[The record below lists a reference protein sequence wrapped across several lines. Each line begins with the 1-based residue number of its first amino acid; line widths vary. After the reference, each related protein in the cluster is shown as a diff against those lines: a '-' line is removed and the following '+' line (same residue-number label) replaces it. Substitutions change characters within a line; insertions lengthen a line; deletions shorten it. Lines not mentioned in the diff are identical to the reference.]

1 MLNLAPCFSSS
12 SQIITKSSYASSSS
26 GGGYSIT
33 HADSLADEGFLT
45 LKTKEI
51 RDSESPTREF
61 HQRQEK
67 NAKNESSSSSASAG
81 GGYWRIAQ
89 ESSSG
94 AYESTGTTGE
104 GGEMIIH
111 TTSRNENRNLAADS
125 KNEGFTTAIQV
136 TSSEHTKRKPQPD
149 SVIQL
154 DETGDKSVIPTSS
167 REDSSARNVASS
179 AQIYSENSSS
189 SSSAS
194 YSASRS
200 QQYQQKEE
208 ISAVTSSTVTSH
220 ENSQAVSGLE
230 GTNVTVSESTKFSS
244 PTSATQGVI
253 SSSTTASTQIN
264 NNQTSKHR
272 ITQRSQTGEL
282 VSKTIQSTS
291 GTTDIKSPAI
301 DQPSGTVTV
310 TSKSQTEDGSRSST
324 KISDQHTMNELHNLD
339 SILCTQNMPVAA
351 APVDLGDTHDSSNW
365 TVVSS
370 DKIQNVN
377 NATDEFVFCSGRTT
391 EDKKDSTTKHDTKF
405 IDHERTSSVVNRHDI
420 REPDDATPKKADDK
434 TATITNKDKAGV
446 QNLISEGAEMP
457 KRGVPTQDTTI
468 GKDGTNTT
476 GHYVTTYQEAY
487 TNKRI
492 SVDLSPTHEAFARS
506 LRASPE
512 RATPPSSTRSS
523 SKASLDHPSP
533 DRFTKSPTRSYRNKT
548 CPDNT
553 LASGRTSPDK
563 TPRSKTPPVRA
574 TVEKITN
581 KASPRH
587 SSPEK
592 TPVHRSPPS
601 RVSPEKT
608 SRHPDGTS
616 PSRTSPEKLTQS
628 PYSHRRESP
637 EKTGKSSA
645 TDARKTSEITPKISE
660 KDGSPS
666 VASPDNFTR
675 PTHAETTPS
684 LKTYPENQQQH
695 KTSNVPE
702 RNFSCSD
709 KPHDISNKAAARKTS
724 DSTKTYSSVS
734 NRDSAIKAKT
744 TKEKRRLSS
753 GLSRATAK
761 KRSSTPG
768 VSPSSSPTRD
778 DEERLSDRQ
787 SRPRSR
793 GTPSRSSTD
802 SEDTDT
808 NIKSQ
813 KLENEVEA
821 GDNIA
826 KTIVQSTATDS
837 EANIKRTKFGKTN
850 IESYTTDEKIATE
863 LSSAVDKRT
872 GGQTPK
878 GEKTVADTSP
888 RKSGEPREYVPDDSD
903 FERVKTKS
911 PLLSTIDR
919 SSDIFS
925 NVTSLS
931 REVSSE
937 AAINIQKIKRADSAS
952 VSAKTSNKKSPE
964 RDYYGITE
972 RNTSPQKI
980 IPDDVGTNV
989 LPCSQESSNSSPS
1002 SSPNA
1007 VSPTT
1012 HSGSS
1017 KFVRDRLPRDKSPE
1031 YSSEGSLVNELYL
1044 KRPTRDVATV
1054 VTSPVKLP
1062 KDVRKDSPDSSPD
1075 RGSFKPIKCFR
1086 TSPEIRPS
1094 TLEFAHPVKQAPF
1107 KASPEKIKSPT
1118 KSFKSKTVDDST
1130 TNLESVIGEAVNP
1143 LREPSTRGEPI
1154 YFTNADFKMS
1164 PKRPNASPAF
1174 ENDDLNATSTKTEV
1188 DIINIV
1194 PLAAKDT
1201 SSGATK
1207 RNICEI
1213 EYEQDQTTEY
1223 ASGKR
1228 VPDDQTRIY
1237 QEDLGTTTTNGTSE
1251 KVLSG
1256 YVFEKPSKLP
1266 KRAEKG
1272 TSEDVYDE
1280 NEQFKDAARKSRT
1293 QDIDVD
1299 KTVVQQRTESK
1310 SSSISPRSSSPEK
1323 SSATRIAKITVKL
1336 SSPLKKYPP
1345 QDKKTKSTG
1354 NTPSPSRVILSSSQQ
1369 YQSDSSPERDSLK
1382 GRKVPT
1388 RSHPEKS
1395 DDTEHSKHT
1404 YVSNRIS
1411 NTSATPDKS
1420 VRKQSDRFVPLP
1432 SQSPENPKLVS
1443 QPSRE
1448 KPSKVLESKG
1458 GDQIPTRDH
1467 SAAQT
1472 PKRASR
1478 KASLSPHSSPERTS
1492 PNRTARKTYDS
1503 SPDSRQSPT
1512 PSPERVNDRE
1522 IHPNTAAKSP
1532 KRLPSPSPERQ
1543 RSAEKKSPAV
1553 KPSIKRFSALPD
1565 HYSPPSSPEKRS
1577 RIPGRCIRDSPS
1589 QSPARSSEPTAK
1601 YNQNIS
1607 RPGQSPLH
1615 PVQKTR
1621 PNYSPSRTK
1630 QSPARPIEQN
1640 TRINEA
1646 PARLIQSRAHSSPL
1660 PSGYKSETVKPK
1672 KSGSDTAP
1680 IKSAFVTTLSKPK
1693 DSTHLSK
1700 THKEPNHISDR
1711 YPRQESPSKE
1721 RTRLSPS
1728 KKGYPAAKEPKQNTP
1743 GEVDDEVSTDRSSS
1757 VSSPETVKTAGD
1769 STALD
1774 AAEFVDN
1781 VTSQK
1786 ITATSHKR
1794 TEMYIPPLTCSRGS
1808 PPSGDAQGD
1817 KSFSLSTL
1825 KDTATTKTDEIAAT
1839 VTVSVTLDSKAQDDI
1854 PESQHQE
1861 VYYNQNYNVDDIL
1874 DETPPD
1880 EFLVEEDSPRE
1891 SPVQPYSTS
1900 RKAQKFPEDVGS
1912 VQQARIASKSK
1923 MTENISTCKY
1933 DRTTTVTTKLSQ
1945 KSSAINQS
1953 RRQKQEPH
1961 SPGKEKTS
1969 TPTVHTKYRPR
1980 TATTA
1985 DVKITRSSSDKNVTR
2000 KETPSPGSVKPRRPT
2015 SKPEVTVSRVTIT
2028 RNISSTRQPQVT
2040 AAGTGTTIRTTKI
2053 PMQSVKPAVTKVLY
2067 TTEQKRSKEV
2077 KPTVTTAARNRNLD
2091 KNQKVEIRNIKH
2103 TREKLA
2109 NGIVQ
2114 KPQTSSSEDEEEVL
2128 KTVTVDEKQT
2138 TLIDMSDDH
2147 DQTYVR
2153 ELDEIRTDEE
2163 QYVSK
2168 ISEVRTLEDRLLSPS
2183 QNISGVII
2191 QPLRSSRESSPE
2203 YPRGTVDI
2211 INKPRYADRISEPE
2225 DDDELPRQYKQKNIF
2240 RKSTIHPEPVD
2251 EECTTDDSK
2260 PKTERLVESSQPKE
2274 SPRYT
2279 VPCAEQVTDLFDK
2292 VETEQAPK
2300 SVSVADRISHF
2311 LETTRNV
2318 LSSVV
2323 TSEPG
2328 KPIESS
2334 PTPLDSPSTVRRAR
2348 AMFETIAVAQTT
2360 PHKDFTQLKDAES
2373 YRDSP
2378 KESTLPGSRKTE
2390 NQMLHRYTSPF
2401 TAEELPDRHDT
2412 LSTTPDTKY
2421 SVKKSLINEYP
2432 TDEGKDIPCYRES
2445 YPVRINEDAEK
2456 QRTPS
2461 ADTRIHHKSPSP
2473 ERLGSGKPAYTQP
2486 CSKSPIST
2494 FPHDKKSATTDSLV
2508 NRNYST
2514 YTKVKPLKD
2523 NIPGTKPVVTEPG
2536 TSPTVYG
2543 SKTIDSP
2550 LVDKSP
2556 HKDQPIKDF
2565 SQRDSSEQKESPLTM
2580 NDSELMSGERIDSKQ
2595 EGLFATR
2602 VDSKPKEVEA
2612 NDIHPSKKSL
2622 REDFPEDILIRTF
2635 TKDTT
2640 TQRETLRQKDI
2651 LNRPSVFEARRLGHK
2666 VAPSKRQEEFKHTYE
2681 SKTSG
2686 YPEIH
2691 PSKDDMLTSDD
2702 VNYSTD
2708 TLTKASPTRKKS
2720 YPQGDSPREVSPNR
2734 KQPSPNDTSPTR
2746 KDPCP
2751 KLESPRVSSPTKK
2764 HPSPKDAS
2772 PTRKDSYP
2780 KMETPRDGSATRKHS
2795 SSKDTSPTARDS
2807 YQKVESPIR
2816 KHPSPKDTS
2825 PTRKDSYPKAES
2837 PRDSS
2842 PARKH
2847 PSPKDTPSKRKDSYP
2862 KAESPRDSS
2871 PARKYPSP
2879 KDTSPKRKD
2888 SYPKAESPRDSSP
2901 TSKPYSPKDT
2911 SPTRKDSYPHAE
2923 SPRDISP
2930 TRKHPSPKDTSP
2942 TRQDSYSNRVTCNL
2956 SSATI
2961 QRSFSKD
2968 ESPRRKGPSPVG
2980 ETPREFSPTREYK
2993 VPTDTSPAG
3002 DESHPIL
3009 KDKITD
3015 NRYSTDSS
3023 PISQDIIP
3031 KRISLTRP
3039 ETKPSTPRKDSQSN
3053 QYSPKQEPK
3062 PLETGNLRGSGR
3074 FGVNL
3079 RRTGSTVGSTIQR
3092 RLSGES
3098 SKIVTTI
3105 NKKGDETR
3113 IEDIFDLEL
3122 LESMVS

>member
-1 MLNLAPCFSSS
+1 
-12 SQIITKSSYASSSS
+12 
-26 GGGYSIT
+26 
-33 HADSLADEGFLT
+33 
-45 LKTKEI
+45 
-51 RDSESPTREF
+51 
-61 HQRQEK
+61 
-67 NAKNESSSSSASAG
+67 
-81 GGYWRIAQ
+81 
-89 ESSSG
+89 
-94 AYESTGTTGE
+94 
-104 GGEMIIH
+104 MIIH
-111 TTSRNENRNLAADS
+111 TTSRNESRNLAADS

-149 SVIQL
+149 SGIQL
-154 DETGDKSVIPTSS
+154 DETRDKSVIPTSS
-167 REDSSARNVASS
+167 REDASARNVASS
-179 AQIYSENSSS
+179 AQISYSENLSS

-194 YSASRS
+194 YSASSS
-200 QQYQQKEE
+200 QQYQQNEE
-208 ISAVTSSTVTSH
+208 ISAVISH

-244 PTSATQGVI
+244 PTSATQDVI

-264 NNQTSKHR
+264 NNQTNKHR

-301 DQPSGTVTV
+301 DQTSGTVTV
-310 TSKSQTEDGSRSST
+310 TSKSQTEDVSRTST

-339 SILCTQNMPVAA
+339 SNLCTQNMTVTPT
-351 APVDLGDTHDSSNW
+351 PVDLGDTHDSSNW

-377 NATDEFVFCSGRTT
+377 NATDEFVFCSGHAT

-405 IDHERTSSVVNRHDI
+405 IEQERTSSIVNRHDI
-420 REPDDATPKKADDK
+420 REPDDATPRKADEK
-434 TATITNKDKAGV
+434 TAMITNKDKADLQG
-446 QNLISEGAEMP
+446 LISEGAEIP
-457 KRGVPTQDTTI
+457 KRGAPTQDTTI
-468 GKDGTNTT
+468 GKDGSNNT

-512 RATPPSSTRSS
+512 RSTPPSSTRSS

-533 DRFTKSPTRSYRNKT
+533 DRFNKSPTRSYRNKT
-548 CPDNT
+548 APDNT
-553 LASGRTSPDK
+553 LAAGRTSPDK
-563 TPRSKTPPVRA
+563 TPRSRTPPIRA

-608 SRHPDGTS
+608 SRRPDGTS
-616 PSRTSPEKLTQS
+616 PSRPSPEKLTQS

-637 EKTGKSSA
+637 EKTGKSLT
-645 TDARKTSEITPKISE
+645 TDARKTSEIAPKISE

-666 VASPDNFTR
+666 VASPDKITR
-675 PTHAETTPS
+675 PTHAEKTPS
-684 LKTYPENQQQH
+684 LKSYPENQQQDKTQQD

-702 RNFSCSD
+702 RNFSYSD
-709 KPHDISNKAAARKTS
+709 KPHDISNYASARKTS

-734 NRDSAIKAKT
+734 NRDSAVKAKT

-753 GLSRATAK
+753 GLSRATTK

-778 DEERLSDRQ
+778 DETRLSERQ

-802 SEDTDT
+802 GEDSDT
-808 NIKSQ
+808 NVKSQ
-813 KLENEVEA
+813 KLENEFEA
-821 GDNIA
+821 GDNIV
-826 KTIVQSTATDS
+826 KTIVQTTTTDS

-850 IESYTTDEKIATE
+850 IESYTTGEKIATA
-863 LSSAVDKRT
+863 LPSAVDKRT

-888 RKSGEPREYVPDDSD
+888 RKSDEPRDFVPEDRDLG
-903 FERVKTKS
+903 RVKTKS
-911 PLLSTIDR
+911 PPLTTIDR
-919 SSDIFS
+919 SSDKFS

-931 REVSSE
+931 RDVSSE
-937 AAINIQKIKRADSAS
+937 AAINVQKIKRADSAS
-952 VSAKTSNKKSPE
+952 VSAKTSKNKSSE
-964 RDYYGITE
+964 RDSYGIAE
-972 RNTSPQKI
+972 RSTSPQKI
-980 IPDDVGTNV
+980 IPDDVCTNV

-1017 KFVRDRLPRDKSPE
+1017 KSVRDRLPRDKSPE

-1044 KRPTRDVATV
+1044 KRPTTDVAKE

-1062 KDVRKDSPDSSPD
+1062 IDVRKDSPDSSPD

-1118 KSFKSKTVDDST
+1118 RSFKSKTVDDST
-1130 TNLESVIGEAVNP
+1130 TNLESAIGEAVNP
-1143 LREPSTRGEPI
+1143 LRQPSTRGEPI

-1174 ENDDLNATSTKTEV
+1174 ENGDLSATSTKTEV

-1201 SSGATK
+1201 SPDATK
-1207 RNICEI
+1207 EDICEI
-1213 EYEQDQTTEY
+1213 EYEQDQITEY
-1223 ASGKR
+1223 ASAKR
-1228 VPDDQTRIY
+1228 APDDQTRIY
-1237 QEDLGTTTTNGTSE
+1237 QEDLGTTTTKGTPE

-1256 YVFEKPSKLP
+1256 YVFEKPYKLP
-1266 KRAEKG
+1266 KKAEKG
-1272 TSEDVYDE
+1272 TAEDVYDE
-1280 NEQFKDAARKSRT
+1280 NEQFQDSARKSRT

-1299 KTVVQQRTESK
+1299 KTVVQERTESK

-1323 SSATRIAKITVKL
+1323 LSPTRIAKITVKL
-1336 SSPLKKYPP
+1336 SSPLKKYSP

-1354 NTPSPSRVILSSSQQ
+1354 NIPSPSRVILSSIQQ

-1382 GRKVPT
+1382 GRKAST

-1395 DDTEHSKHT
+1395 DDNETSKHT
-1404 YVSNRIS
+1404 CVSNRIS

-1420 VRKQSDRFVPLP
+1420 VRKKSDRFVPLP

-1443 QPSRE
+1443 QPIRE
-1448 KPSKVLESKG
+1448 KPTSKILESKG

-1467 SAAQT
+1467 SAVQT

-1492 PNRTARKTYDS
+1492 PNITARKTYDS

-1512 PSPERVNDRE
+1512 PSPERINDRE
-1522 IHPNTAAKSP
+1522 IHPNTVARSP
-1532 KRLPSPSPERQ
+1532 KRLPSPSPERH
-1543 RSAEKKSPAV
+1543 RSAEKTSPAV
-1553 KPSIKRFSALPD
+1553 KPTTKRFSALPD
-1565 HYSPPSSPEKRS
+1565 HYSPSSSPEKRS
-1577 RIPGRCIRDSPS
+1577 RIPSRCIRDSPN

-1601 YNQNIS
+1601 YNQNVS
-1607 RPGQSPLH
+1607 RPGQSPVY

-1621 PNYSPSRTK
+1621 PNYSPARTK
-1630 QSPARPIEQN
+1630 QSPTRPIEQN

-1646 PARLIQSRAHSSPL
+1646 SARVIQSRAHSSPL
-1660 PSGYKSETVKPK
+1660 PSGYKSETIKPK

-1693 DSTHLSK
+1693 DSTHFTK
-1700 THKEPNHISDR
+1700 THKEPSHTSDR
-1711 YPRQESPSKE
+1711 YPRQGSPSKE

-1774 AAEFVDN
+1774 ATEFVDN
-1781 VTSQK
+1781 KVTSQK
-1786 ITATSHKR
+1786 ITAASHKR
-1794 TEMYIPPLTCSRGS
+1794 TEVYIPQLTCDRGS

-1825 KDTATTKTDEIAAT
+1825 KGTAATKTDEIAAT

-1854 PESQHQE
+1854 PESQRQE

-1880 EFLVEEDSPRE
+1880 EFLVEDDSLHE
-1891 SPVQPYSTS
+1891 SPVQPYSPS
-1900 RKAQKFPEDVGS
+1900 RKSQKFPEYVGS
-1912 VQQARIASKSK
+1912 VQETRIASKSK
-1923 MTENISTCKY
+1923 ITENTSTCKY

-1945 KSSAINQS
+1945 KSSAIHQS

-1961 SPGKEKTS
+1961 SPGMGKTS
-1969 TPTVHTKYRPR
+1969 TPTVHSKYRPKI
-1980 TATTA
+1980 ATTA
-1985 DVKITRSSSDKNVTR
+1985 DVKITRPSSDKNVTR

-2015 SKPEVTVSRVTIT
+2015 SKPEVTDSRATIT

-2040 AAGTGTTIRTTKI
+2040 AAGTVTTIRTTKI
-2053 PMQSVKPAVTKVLY
+2053 PMQSVKPAVTKVLH

-2077 KPTVTTAARNRNLD
+2077 KPTVTTAARNRTLD
-2091 KNQKVEIRNIKH
+2091 KNQKVAIRNIKH
-2103 TREKLA
+2103 TKEKLA

-2114 KPQTSSSEDEEEVL
+2114 NLQTSSSEDEEEVL
-2128 KTVTVDEKQT
+2128 KTVTVDEKET
-2138 TLIDMSDDH
+2138 TLIDMSDEH

-2168 ISEVRTLEDRLLSPS
+2168 ITEVRTLEDRLLSPS

-2211 INKPRYADRISEPE
+2211 VNKPRYADRISEPE

-2240 RKSTIHPEPVD
+2240 RKPTIHPEPVD

-2292 VETEQAPK
+2292 SETEQAPK

-2348 AMFETIAVAQTT
+2348 AMFETIAVSQTT
-2360 PHKDFTQLKDAES
+2360 PHKDLTQLKDAEA

-2378 KESTLPGSRKTE
+2378 KESTKPGSRKTE
-2390 NQMLHRYTSPF
+2390 NQMRPRYTSPF
-2401 TAEELPDRHDT
+2401 TAEQLPDRHDT
-2412 LSTTPDTKY
+2412 LSTTPGTKY
-2421 SVKKSLINEYP
+2421 SVRKSLINEYP
-2432 TDEGKDIPCYRES
+2432 TDEGKDIPCYKES

-2456 QRTPS
+2456 PRTPS

-2473 ERLGSGKPAYTQP
+2473 ERLGSGKPACTQP

-2494 FPHDKKSATTDSLV
+2494 FPHDKKSATTDSPV
-2508 NRNYST
+2508 NRNYNT

-2536 TSPTVYG
+2536 TSDTVYG

-2550 LVDKSP
+2550 LVDKSLR
-2556 HKDQPIKDF
+2556 KDQPNKEF

-2580 NDSELMSGERIDSKQ
+2580 NDSELMSGERVASKQ
-2595 EGLFATR
+2595 EGLFSTR
-2602 VDSKPKEVEA
+2602 DDSKPKEIEA
-2612 NDIHPSKKSL
+2612 KDIHPSEKSL
-2622 REDFPEDILIRTF
+2622 GEDFPEDTLIRTF

-2651 LNRPSVFEARRLGHK
+2651 VNRPSVFEARRLGQK
-2666 VAPSKRQEEFKHTYE
+2666 VAPSKRQEEFNHSSE

-2691 PSKDDMLTSDD
+2691 PYKDDMLTSDD
-2702 VNYSTD
+2702 VNYSID

-2720 YPQGDSPREVSPNR
+2720 YPQGDSHREVSPKR
-2734 KQPSPNDTSPTR
+2734 KHPSPNDTSPTR
-2746 KDPCP
+2746 KDSCP

-2764 HPSPKDAS
+2764 HPSPKDSS

-2780 KMETPRDGSATRKHS
+2780 KMETPRDGFATRKQS

-2807 YQKVESPIR
+2807 YQKVESPTR
-2816 KHPSPKDTS
+2816 KHPSLKDTSPKRKDSYPKAESPRDCSPTSKHYSPKDTS

-2837 PRDSS
+2837 PRHSS
-2842 PARKH
+2842 PSRKH
-2847 PSPKDTPSKRKDSYP
+2847 
-2862 KAESPRDSS
+2862 
-2871 PARKYPSP
+2871 PSP

-2901 TSKPYSPKDT
+2901 TNKHYSPKDT
-2911 SPTRKDSYPHAE
+2911 SPTRKE
-2923 SPRDISP
+2923 
-2930 TRKHPSPKDTSP
+2930 
-2942 TRQDSYSNRVTCNL
+2942 SYSNRVNCNL
-2956 SSATI
+2956 SSATV
-2961 QRSFSKD
+2961 QRSSSKD
-2968 ESPRRKGPSPVG
+2968 ESPRRKESSPVG
-2980 ETPREFSPTREYK
+2980 ETPREFSPTREYT

-3031 KRISLTRP
+3031 KRISHTRP

-3053 QYSPKQEPK
+3053 QYSPKQETR

-3092 RLSGES
+3092 RLSEES
-3098 SKIVTTI
+3098 SKIVTTHT
-3105 NKKGDETR
+3105 KKGDETR

-3122 LESMVS
+3122 LESMVSYSYYKIFFMWSVVRKVP